1 MRSTSSCRNWRS
13 RPRRTC
19 PSSRTV
25 GSVASAWRRT
35 RRAGVTGSGS
45 SSRES
50 TASGTMSR
58 SSAGARRRRSTRRC
72 ASRSHGNSP
81 RCHRSAAP
89 SVAHRADRS
98 FAGVFDMLICRLASS
113 LALEGCPLVPWDD
126 AEGAPDPGRAR
137 VSYVDDMRREL
148 ELLVKHH
155 RDVPLPPEE
164 VPEFRT
170 FRCAETAKDMI
181 AVDGSYSFLLNLSSW
196 WLALI
201 SVGLLRY
208 GFDGTAFRRKDWRL
222 VQRMVGVSTFAE
234 FVATQDELHR
244 SLFEFTKER
253 REEQPRDMVNEYR
266 RLIEG
271 QTAINFADDLEDC
284 IVAVDGTLS
293 EFPKQFSVMERLLQV
308 CEKRGHLL
316 VGISKDSQLHAFGH
330 TLTDEELMARCQGRL
345 PHDALAYAR
354 APKAA
359 EAMKEGLLYGDIYY
373 ARLHPR
379 ARKWFRVDL
388 GTFRDRPDEAFGQ
401 LASYGK
407 SLVSVGYPWPLIEAH
422 RMAVTVRQLKPVYQE
437 SVMKMALR
445 MGLDVRT
452 ILDGLTQVEGRKR
465 SAFHEYLDKVA
476 RDLR

>member
-1 MRSTSSCRNWRS
+1 M
-13 RPRRTC
+13 
-19 PSSRTV
+19 
-25 GSVASAWRRT
+25 
-35 RRAGVTGSGS
+35 
-45 SSRES
+45 
-50 TASGTMSR
+50 
-58 SSAGARRRRSTRRC
+58 
-72 ASRSHGNSP
+72 
-81 RCHRSAAP
+81 
-89 SVAHRADRS
+89 
-98 FAGVFDMLICRLASS
+98 
-113 LALEGCPLVPWDD
+113 
-126 AEGAPDPGRAR
+126 
-137 VSYVDDMRREL
+137 SYVDDMRREL

-164 VPEFRT
+164 VPEFHT
-170 FRCAETAKDMI
+170 FRSAETAKDMI

-208 GFDGTAFRRKDWRL
+208 AFDGAAFRRKDWRL

-271 QTAINFADDLEDC
+271 QTAINFADDLEGC
-284 IVAVDGTLS
+284 VIAVDGTLS
-293 EFPKQFSVMERLLQV
+293 EFPKQFSVTERLVQV

-330 TLTDEELMARCQGRL
+330 VLTDEELMTRCQGRL
-345 PHDALAYAR
+345 PGDALAYAR
-354 APKAA
+354 APKSA
-359 EAMKEGLLYGDIYY
+359 EAVQEGLLYGDIYY

-388 GTFRDRPDEAFGQ
+388 GTFRDRPDDAFGQ
-401 LASYGK
+401 LAAYGK

-452 ILDGLTQVEGRKR
+452 VLDGLTQVEGRKR